1 VSRLRDGCCPS
12 TAAASIPPAGVTGRP
27 LATTVATIPPAAR
40 ARAWEA
46 AASKELNPASKEII
60 CVASSAGGDS
70 PPSMEGAAWGGVED
84 KGGGEQKDE
93 RRRRAEETAVSDER
107 EACIG

>member
-1 VSRLRDGCCPS
+1 MV
-12 TAAASIPPAGVTGRP
+12 AASIPPAGVTDRP
-27 LATTVATIPPAAR
+27 PATAVAAIPPAARAR

-70 PPSMEGAAWGGVED
+70 PPSMEGAGVGR
-84 KGGGEQKDE
+84 GGG
-93 RRRRAEETAVSDER
+93 
-107 EACIG
+107 